1 MTQDTLS
8 NPQMIKDP
16 RELRRLL
23 DEAAKRGSR
32 VARLD
37 WNTLMFGP
45 QRDFIEDPSRL
56 KVACCSRR
64 AGKSHGVALAL
75 LKAGF
80 EHPNSYPIYINMNR
94 ASAKAI
100 IWPALKDID
109 KELNLGL
116 RFDNTHGHIHLPNG
130 SSIMVYGAGSKRE
143 MDKMRGIAPP
153 LICLDEAQNMGNEM
167 LYLLTQV
174 LMPATFDYKA
184 SILVTGTPANS
195 RHSPFYK
202 ICHGMQIGEDVKI
215 GWSVHNWTMVENPYI
230 PDPEEQRAFFMH
242 QMGWNENTPAYL
254 RELCG
259 QWVFDTDKKIFN
271 NREGML
277 VDRFPRELA
286 EDWRWIL
293 GVDLGTK
300 DPCAYSIGAYSRSI
314 GQCYIVESYRLPELS
329 TIEAGT
335 EIERIY
341 NRFPPFSHTIVDSG
355 GQGAAFIKQWKSTHP
370 SIPARP
376 VEKGKDSVDM
386 GISIMNADIRAGKL
400 FFVEKGCS
408 DLLQEM
414 DTLQWDEKA
423 LEVGKRAVKSGMQ
436 DHAMDSCRYLH
447 TKVQLGDVNAFV
459 VDVPTRPKD
468 ETIPEECRKQAFS
481 RKKKEPQW
489 VKMGR
494 WKRPGRR

>member
-1 MTQDTLS
+1 
-8 NPQMIKDP
+8 
-16 RELRRLL
+16 
-23 DEAAKRGSR
+23 
-32 VARLD
+32 
-37 WNTLMFGP
+37 
-45 QRDFIEDPSRL
+45 
-56 KVACCSRR
+56 
-64 AGKSHGVALAL
+64 
-75 LKAGF
+75 
-80 EHPNSYPIYINMNR
+80 
-94 ASAKAI
+94 
-100 IWPALKDID
+100 
-109 KELNLGL
+109 
-116 RFDNTHGHIHLPNG
+116 
-130 SSIMVYGAGSKRE
+130 
-143 MDKMRGIAPP
+143 
-153 LICLDEAQNMGNEM
+153 
-167 LYLLTQV
+167 
-174 LMPATFDYKA
+174 
-184 SILVTGTPANS
+184 
-195 RHSPFYK
+195 
-202 ICHGMQIGEDVKI
+202 
-215 GWSVHNWTMVENPYI
+215 
-230 PDPEEQRAFFMH
+230 
-242 QMGWNENTPAYL
+242 
-254 RELCG
+254 
-259 QWVFDTDKKIFN
+259 
-271 NREGML
+271 
-277 VDRFPRELA
+277 
-286 EDWRWIL
+286 L

-423 LEVGKRAVKSGMQ
+423 LEVGKRSVKSGMQ